1 MTMRKYYEQRKQI
14 IQIRAKGQTAGKKNI
29 EKELTK
35 CSNDKV
41 RKGAQVLK
49 ITTLF
54 RLSHYWTY
62 HNKPVLQNAEEESVS
77 HMHEKSF
84 FASFS

>member
-1 MTMRKYYEQRKQI
+1 MTMRKFYEQRKQI
-14 IQIRAKGQTAGKKNI
+14 IQIRAKGQTGGKKNS
-29 EKELTK
+29 EKKLTK

-41 RKGAQVLK
+41 RKGLK

-54 RLSHYWTY
+54 RLSHYWIY